1 MKKTKTKQK
10 LSNVKNIFGDII
22 ILEKKS
28 FYDFYSGEKKRKIPI
43 NSEKTI
49 FSLHKFKAIDFQKN
63 KRQLY
68 RIKIM
73 SKKYIFSAQ
82 LH

>member
-28 FYDFYSGEKKRKIPI
+28 LYDFYSSEKSEIPI